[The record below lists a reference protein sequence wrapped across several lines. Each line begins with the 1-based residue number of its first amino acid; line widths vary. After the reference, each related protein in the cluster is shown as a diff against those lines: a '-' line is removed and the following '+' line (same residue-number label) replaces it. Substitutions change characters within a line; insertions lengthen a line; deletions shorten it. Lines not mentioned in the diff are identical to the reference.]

1 MISKVAIIVP
11 TCNRVIEVKRA
22 IKSVLAQTYN
32 DYTVYVVGHGCTDD
46 TVNIVK
52 SFHNKQIVWC
62 NIARPFSDKGGAP
75 PRNKG
80 IHMSRSKYL
89 AYLDDDNYWY
99 PDHLENLIKLIESD
113 PSLSFVICAIENRDK
128 MDPNI
133 VTGIRRSDEMKRAI
147 IDTSCILHKRE
158 LINKYGI
165 WKTVQQGGFAND
177 WEIVHRWIR
186 GNEKWLAHPEATL
199 VYMNVP
205 QKLRKEFFKSQQ
217 CENYIELIKMLDD
230 EDRIYF
236 STPKDLSRIPVIM

>member
-1 MISKVAIIVP
+1 MNEVAIIVP
-11 TCNRVIEVKRA
+11 TCNRAIEVKRA
-22 IKSVLAQTYN
+22 IKSILAQTYN
-32 DYTVYVVGHGCTDD
+32 NYMVYVVGHGCTDN
-46 TVNIVK
+46 TQRVVK
-52 SFHNKQIVWC
+52 SFQDKRINWC

-75 PRNKG
+75 PRNEG
-80 IHMSRSKYL
+80 IRISRSEYV

-99 PDHLENLIKLIESD
+99 PNHLKNLIRLIKSN
-113 PSLSFVICAIENRDK
+113 PVVSFVICAIENRDK
-128 MDPNI
+128 MNPNI
-133 VTGIRRSDEMKRAI
+133 ATGIRRSDEMKRAI

-186 GNEKWLAHPEATL
+186 GNEKWLVHSEATL
-199 VYMNVP
+199 VYMNVS

-236 STPKDLSRIPVIM
+236 STQGNLLKVPIIT